1 MIFLDRSKNIFILL
15 KYNNNEFLIYNLQTD
30 NMETWN
36 KERLIN
42 NSINHY
48 YYLDFAEKHFFDI
61 TWFVPTFYEISYII
75 SKCIILLVNSSTAST
90 CLPDYY
96 ANNMDKVISIK
107 PYPRLMC

>member
-36 KERLIN
+36 KERLIIN

-48 YYLDFAEKHFFDI
+48 YYLDFAEKHFF
-61 TWFVPTFYEISYII
+61 
-75 SKCIILLVNSSTAST
+75 
-90 CLPDYY
+90 
-96 ANNMDKVISIK
+96 
-107 PYPRLMC
+107 